1 MKKSYVISMYKE
13 QEERRASSWAEE
25 VSTRLTHQEIRLIH
39 RYTVR
44 RC

>member
-1 MKKSYVISMYKE
+1 MKKSYVISMHKE
-13 QEERRASSWAEE
+13 QEERRATSWAGK

-44 RC
+44 SC